1 MRPRLLLALAA
12 ALVLVP
18 AALLLAFRMPEF
30 GAHPL
35 PYGDAATALMLHERH
50 VTNMVSGVNFDLRA
64 IDTLGEEIML
74 LAAVGGAV
82 MLLRGARGEGGQRRA
97 AAIPGRPIPRRS
109 EAVVL
114 LCRLLAPVTL
124 LFGLYVVLH
133 AQLTPG
139 GGFQGGVIIA
149 SAMLLVWLGE
159 GYAAWRRMLPG
170 PLLHALEG
178 GGAALY
184 ALAGLA
190 GLALGDAFLANV
202 LPPGESGS
210 LLSGGLIPLLNLGVA
225 LAVAGG
231 FAMLFLE
238 FLEETR
244 APEEGEE

>member
-12 ALVLVP
+12 ALVLAP
-18 AALLLAFRMPEF
+18 AAVL
-30 GAHPL
+30 
-35 PYGDAATALMLHERH
+35 
-50 VTNMVSGVNFDLRA
+50 
-64 IDTLGEEIML
+64 
-74 LAAVGGAV
+74 
-82 MLLRGARGEGGQRRA
+82 LLRGARGEGTRRRA
-97 AAIPGRPIPRRS
+97 AAIPDRPIPRRS

-133 AQLTPG
+133 AALTPG

-184 ALAGLA
+184 LLSGLA
-190 GLALGDAFLANV
+190 GLMLGGAFLGNG
-202 LPPGESGS
+202 LPVGQSGS
-210 LLSGGLIPLLNLGVA
+210 LLAGGLIQLLNLGVA

-244 APEEGEE
+244 APEEDGE